1 MGQQDFSDAHQK
13 ENQQFQTFL
22 GYFGPL
28 IILFY
33 KFLVKNVPM
42 KSMRRNKNQMIF
54 VKQGIININCV
65 QPLN

>member
-42 KSMRRNKNQMIF
+42 KSMNEQKPNDIFPQM
-54 VKQGIININCV
+54 
-65 QPLN
+65 